1 LLNKKN
7 KDRKAFSL
15 IELLIVIVIMGVIYT
30 MAIGK
35 FQSMGKGDIKV
46 TLQNLKEYL
55 RTVPDKY
62 KIDEYE
68 TVRFLCLDNCSSCD
82 VLVNNK
88 KVTEDDLFDGF
99 LDSTLKIYRY
109 DYASGLVN
117 VTQKVYFNT
126 EDVEEDVCFSYEINK
141 NGVGDQV
148 ILEYKKKIYDY
159 SSYFTDTPVY
169 TSTQEYI
176 DFKENIVEEVIR

>member
-1 LLNKKN
+1 
-7 KDRKAFSL
+7 
-15 IELLIVIVIMGVIYT
+15 

-35 FQSMGKGDIKV
+35 FQKMGKGDVKV
-46 TLQNLKEYL
+46 TLKNLKEYL
-55 RTVPDKY
+55 RIIPAKY

-82 VLVNNK
+82 VLVDNK
-88 KVTEDDLFDGF
+88 KVTDDNLFDGF

-109 DYASGLVN
+109 DYASGLIEVN
-117 VTQKVYFNT
+117 QKVYFNT

-148 ILEYKKKIYDY
+148 ILEYKNKIYDY
-159 SSYFTDTPVY
+159 STYLKNTQTYS
-169 TSTQEYI
+169 STQDFI
-176 DFKENIVEEVIR
+176 DFKENLIEEVVK